1 MRRIL
6 KLFNDGNVCVY
17 GLRGRGKDLLMSNVA
32 IRRKKPYVS
41 NVDYGGQFLP
51 LELDKLDCGG
61 NTFREFINGDVRKYS
76 YPYPDG
82 TDVYVSDAGVYFPS
96 QYNGQLDKEYP
107 YLATFQ
113 ALSRH
118 VGLANFHTNAQS
130 LSRVWLKIREQS
142 DTYLQ
147 CLGCLYI
154 PLKKVLPWTK
164 DIVLQKVRVYEKY
177 DTASQGVLP
186 FKVTAPL
193 LASPQTRT
201 MVDLQRQQ
209 HASTY
214 GRIRTFYLCYLNMS
228 TYDTRHYKEVLKNG
242 K

>member
-1 MRRIL
+1 MQRIL

-61 NTFREFINGDVRKYS
+61 NTFREFINGTVKKYS

-118 VGLANFHTNAQS
+118 IGLSNFHTNAQS

-154 PLKKVLPWTK
+154 PLTKVFPWAQ
-164 DIVLQKVRVYEKY
+164 DVVYQKVRVYEKY
-177 DTASQGVLP
+177 ETAVQGVLP
-186 FKVTAPL
+186 FKVHAPL

-214 GRIRTFYLCYLNMS
+214 GRIRTFYLCYFNKS